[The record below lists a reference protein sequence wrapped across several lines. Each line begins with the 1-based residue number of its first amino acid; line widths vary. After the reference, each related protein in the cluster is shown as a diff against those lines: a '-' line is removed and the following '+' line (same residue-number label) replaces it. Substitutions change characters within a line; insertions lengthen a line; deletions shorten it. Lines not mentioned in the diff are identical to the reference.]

1 MQGVVSSVAAVVAND
16 VRWGENI
23 LHLSDPLEQSLK
35 TVSTHLKA
43 MTL

>member
-23 LHLSDPLEQSLK
+23 LHLSDTSRA
-35 TVSTHLKA
+35 VS
-43 MTL
+43 